1 MTIHKLM
8 NAAHVDRDVTIKVFD
23 LFHNKML
30 YDGKYEDSPTS
41 VHMLKV
47 FEFDITGIETQD
59 YNPGRYYISSVTI
72 TADIW

>member
-1 MTIHKLM
+1 M
-8 NAAHVDRDVTIKVFD
+8 NASPVVPDITMKVFD
-23 LFHNKML
+23 LFDNKL
-30 YDGKYEDSPTS
+30 IYEGKYEDSPAA

-72 TADIW
+72 TADVW

>member
-1 MTIHKLM
+1 M
-8 NAAHVDRDVTIKVFD
+8 NASPVDPDITIKVFD
-23 LFHNKML
+23 LFGNKL
-30 YDGKYEDSPTS
+30 IYDGRYDESPAS

-59 YNPGRYYISSVTI
+59 YNPGCYYISSVTI